1 MSVSRCSAETRLFS
15 STFVS
20 IFETRSTPRSARA
33 GRAVR
38 CGPNMAGWRSGRV
51 WRRTSR
57 RRRWLA
63 GELERTRSWR
73 FAWSDWTR
81 GPSAKETDYD
91 ERRRSLGWRECPCW
105 SLDRTAIAS
114 VFHCNNAPDSKNAVK
129 ITFIFHDS
137 LRSFRLRL
145 RQQGAAG
152 GSRGQ
157 PDATCMT
164 DDPITTESCNV
175 TDEGG
180 GRGIMASRCQAPSKD
195 AQYRLKQTLQHT
207 NTELARQSWQKI
219 NK

>member
-1 MSVSRCSAETRLFS
+1 MMSVSRCSAETRLFS

-91 ERRRSLGWRECPCW
+91 ERQRSLGWRECPCW
-105 SLDRTAIAS
+105 RLDRTAIAS
-114 VFHCNNAPDSKNAVK
+114 AFHCNNAPDSKNAVK
-129 ITFIFHDS
+129 ITFIFHNT

-152 GSRGQ
+152 GSQTRRVWLMTRSRQ
-157 PDATCMT
+157 KAAMSPMKEAAAESWLHAVRLPATMRNT
-164 DDPITTESCNV
+164 DSNRPYNI
-175 TDEGG
+175 
-180 GRGIMASRCQAPSKD
+180 K
-195 AQYRLKQTLQHT
+195 TL
-207 NTELARQSWQKI
+207 N
-219 NK
+219 

>member
-129 ITFIFHDS
+129 ITFIFHDT
-137 LRSFRLRL
+137 LRSLRLRL

-152 GSRGQ
+152 GSR
-157 PDATCMT
+157 TRRVWLMT
-164 DDPITTESCNV
+164 RSRQKAAMSPMKEAESWLHAARLPAKMRNTDPNRPY
-175 TDEGG
+175 DH
-180 GRGIMASRCQAPSKD
+180 K
-195 AQYRLKQTLQHT
+195 TL
-207 NTELARQSWQKI
+207 N
-219 NK
+219 